1 MENDEIYTM
10 ERGSYLLVRIND
22 NGDDANY
29 DGNDVCR
36 NEVSCR
42 HSSSEIASTSP
53 EVNTRHAESILSGS
67 SQSFLKNQ
75 QPLERTRSINT

>member
-36 NEVSCR
+36 RVTNICQELFWQASCINSFYP
-42 HSSSEIASTSP
+42 HSLKD
-53 EVNTRHAESILSGS
+53 ES
-67 SQSFLKNQ
+67 
-75 QPLERTRSINT
+75 

>member
-29 DGNDVCR
+29 DGR
-36 NEVSCR
+36 
-42 HSSSEIASTSP
+42 
-53 EVNTRHAESILSGS
+53 IL
-67 SQSFLKNQ
+67 
-75 QPLERTRSINT
+75 